1 MTTAEVTVDSAAER
15 LDRALAAAMP
25 ELSRSRLQVLLRS
38 GSVQGEAGIETDP
51 SRRVRAG
58 ERFVVTI
65 PPPEPAEP
73 QGQDIP
79 LDVVFEDD
87 DLIVIDK
94 PAGMVVHPAPGSRDE
109 TLVNALIARCGES
122 LSGIGGVRR
131 PGIVHR
137 LDKDTSGLLVVAKN
151 DLAHAALSAQ
161 FAARTVRRVY
171 RAAVWGLPEPAN
183 GRIEGNIGRST
194 RDRKKMAILRT
205 GGRPAA
211 TRYRVLR
218 SFGRLAAEIECRL
231 ETGRTHQI
239 RVHLTSRGHPLI
251 GDPVYGGGGR
261 GGQDPRA
268 VAARAFA
275 RQALHA
281 ATLGF
286 AHPRTG
292 ELLDFR
298 SPLPADLA
306 GLLGALAADEAED

>member
-1 MTTAEVTVDSAAER
+1 MTTAEVTVGFAAER
-15 LDRALAAAMP
+15 LDRALAEAIP
-25 ELSRSRLQVLLRS
+25 GLSRSRLQVLLRG
-38 GSVQGEAGIETDP
+38 GSVRGETGVETDP

-194 RDRKKMAILRT
+194 RDRKKMAVLRT

-268 VAARAFA
+268 VAARAFP

-292 ELLDFR
+292 ELLDFG
-298 SPLPADLA
+298 SPVPADLA
-306 GLLGALAADEAED
+306 GLLAVLAADDAED

>member
-1 MTTAEVTVDSAAER
+1 MTTAEVTVGSAAER
-15 LDRALAAAMP
+15 LDRALVEAMP
-25 ELSRSRLQVLLRS
+25 GLSRSRLQVLLRS

-65 PPPEPAEP
+65 PPPEPADP

-194 RDRKKMAILRT
+194 RDRKKMAVLRT

-268 VAARAFA
+268 VAARAFP

-292 ELLDFR
+292 EPLDFR
-298 SPLPADLA
+298 SPVPADLA
-306 GLLGALAADEAED
+306 GLLAVLAADDAED